1 MVGGLHG
8 KEGKTTEPILKKL
21 IEGKKPAYGKLIVI
35 PALCKNRKYVST
47 LNKEYY
53 EGREGKK
60 LLSLIQKYKPEIY
73 VELHCYRK
81 SAYKLLTD
89 PKRKTKKGVPPFVE
103 ISSGV
108 LMGSVSPHLLSMFR
122 FRLAVVFEVPC
133 KNLGLASKTVL
144 KLLNDVK
151 NGRDTEDILGC
162 WKIKYPY
169 QIRKAE
175 SLLYRWLGGELVD

>member
-1 MVGGLHG
+1 
-8 KEGKTTEPILKKL
+8 
-21 IEGKKPAYGKLIVI
+21 
-35 PALCKNRKYVST
+35 
-47 LNKEYY
+47 
-53 EGREGKK
+53 
-60 LLSLIQKYKPEIY
+60 
-73 VELHCYRK
+73 
-81 SAYKLLTD
+81 
-89 PKRKTKKGVPPFVE
+89 
-103 ISSGV
+103 
-108 LMGSVSPHLLSMFR
+108 MGSVSPHLLSMFR

-133 KNLGLASKTVL
+133 KNPGLASKTVL